1 MNTQM
6 QREYLNGIN
15 PKGKKTTKK
24 KSIARRKT
32 VGAKAPSMDDYKKCT
47 DFFHFNVDTKECVDI
62 IKTPLEKLMIKK
74 KQKSI

>member
-1 MNTQM
+1 MGLT
-6 QREYLNGIN
+6 

-32 VGAKAPSMDDYKKCT
+32 VGAKVPIMDDYKKCT

-62 IKTPLEKLMIKK
+62 IKN
-74 KQKSI
+74 SH